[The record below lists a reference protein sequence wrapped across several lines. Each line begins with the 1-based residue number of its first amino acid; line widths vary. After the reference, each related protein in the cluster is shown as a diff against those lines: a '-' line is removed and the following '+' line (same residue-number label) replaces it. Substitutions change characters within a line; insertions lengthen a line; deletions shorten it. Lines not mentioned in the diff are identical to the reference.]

1 MALSDIPVLV
11 EFVPGTS
18 LYRERERVS
27 QFPILRN
34 GPAGT
39 FVVFPD
45 GLRVSLPT
53 DQLVYADDTGGCAR
67 VGFGGMDFC
76 GCDDGRLAFI
86 EKRRRHNRVG
96 FSVSASCIRCLA
108 SNKIGNRTGDRRFRT
123 IVASALPSR

>member
-18 LYRERERVS
+18 LYRERVS
-27 QFPILRN
+27 QFPILRK

-39 FVVFPD
+39 FVVLPE

-67 VGFGGMDFC
+67 VGFGGMDFR
-76 GCDDGRLAFI
+76 GCDDGRLAFV
-86 EKRRRHNRVG
+86 RVRELHPEERLSPDRSHRMLLEQSWVS
-96 FSVSASCIRCLA
+96 SVLA
-108 SNKIGNRTGDRRFRT
+108 HGYLVWQAAFPCS
-123 IVASALPSR
+123 PS